1 MLQNIVFEELLFFSV
16 PYLKEGMWL
25 QSSVNEWRQSFLSVL
40 CLSDFNIFL
49 RMDFKLQLLR

>member
-1 MLQNIVFEELLFFSV
+1 MLQNIVYYLKSYYFVTV

-40 CLSDFNIFL
+40 CLSDFNIFSKNG
-49 RMDFKLQLLR
+49 F

>member
-1 MLQNIVFEELLFFSV
+1 MLQNIVFEELLFVTV

-40 CLSDFNIFL
+40 CLSDFNIFSKNG
-49 RMDFKLQLLR
+49 F